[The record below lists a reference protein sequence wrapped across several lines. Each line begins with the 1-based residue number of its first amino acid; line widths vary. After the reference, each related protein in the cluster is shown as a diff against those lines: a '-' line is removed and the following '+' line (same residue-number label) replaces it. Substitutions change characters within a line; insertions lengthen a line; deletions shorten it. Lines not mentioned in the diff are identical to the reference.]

1 MIETARLW
9 LRRATEADIPGL
21 VAALN
26 DWSVAQ

>member
-1 MIETARLW
+1 MIETVRLR
-9 LRRATEADIPGL
+9 LRRGVEADIPDL